1 MIMGSEGRVLARAG
15 VGVAA
20 PGRAGGPR
28 VLGPAL
34 RSGGA
39 AATAVAAASEV
50 AAVAATAAE
59 AAASAA
65 ARGLGDLRR
74 GVAQRRADLVD
85 LELDDRALLALLGV
99 VRAAAEA
106 AADDHPGATGQRL
119 GDVLRRLPPDRAA
132 HEEGL
137 AVLPLVR
144 LPIEVAGGAGDGEV
158 RDGRAGRRE
167 PQLGVV
173 GEVADDGDDGLAGH
187 AEPAFVSGR
196 SVRAQWASGRMS
208 LVRRTASLRLSCRSS
223 SFASAG
229 SACMSTTA

>member
-74 GVAQRRADLVD
+74 GVAQRRPYLVD
-85 LELDDRALLALLGV
+85 LELDDRALLTLLGV

-106 AADDHPGATGQRL
+106 AADDHAGATGERL
-119 GDVLRRLPPDRAA
+119 GDVLRRLPPHRAA

-144 LPIEVAGGAGDGEV
+144 LAVEVAGGAGDGEV
-158 RDGRAGRRE
+158 RDGSTGRCE
-167 PQLGVV
+167 PQLGIV

-187 AEPAFVSGR
+187 AEPAFFSECP
-196 SVRAQWASGRMS
+196 ASACG
-208 LVRRTASLRLSCRSS
+208 TACRS
-223 SFASAG
+223 
-229 SACMSTTA
+229 